1 MNKELNPKGKTF
13 ISIIY
18 LEGGVCMGKGEE
30 GRGGGGGVGNTKK
43 LFGLSIHCLLS
54 ATKF

>member
-30 GRGGGGGVGNTKK
+30 GRGGGGGWQ
-43 LFGLSIHCLLS
+43 H
-54 ATKF
+54 